1 MLTSLVLRLAP
12 TEALNLPRH
21 LGRATYA
28 LFMTLLASH
37 DAALAKSVHD
47 SAGWKPFTCSNVM
60 GGRRQGQS
68 LLATPADE
76 LRVRFTGLNEPVS
89 AVLQQIAGE
98 AGNALAQAEL
108 DRVPLRVLG
117 ATLDGAVDS
126 LAGQTSYEAL
136 AMPYL
141 FSRETPATRI
151 TLRFLSPTA
160 IQARGQNLP
169 FPLPGSVFGGLAA
182 RWNTFSTT
190 QALPEEVKRF
200 SEECIAVSRFIGRS
214 RAWPGK
220 DGATHIGFIGGVR
233 YAATN
238 RDRYWLSLLNVL
250 ADFAWYAGVGYQTTQ
265 GMGQV
270 RRVSDDW
277 TDSGAPSAG
286 ATAAN
291 GSAPAQP
298 QSPSPAE
305 SRPQS

>member
-12 TEALNLPRH
+12 TETLNMPRH
-21 LGRATYA
+21 LGRATHS
-28 LFMTLLASH
+28 LFMSLLASH
-37 DAALAKSVHD
+37 DAALAQSVHD
-47 SAGWKPFTCSNVM
+47 SAGWKPFTSSNVM
-60 GGRRQGQS
+60 GARRQGQS
-68 LLATPADE
+68 LLATSADE
-76 LRVRFTGLNEPVS
+76 LRVRFTGLNAPVS
-89 AVLQQIAGE
+89 AVLQKIAGE
-98 AGNALAQAEL
+98 AGNTLVQVEL
-108 DRVPLRVLG
+108 DRVPLRVIG
-117 ATLDGAVDS
+117 ATLDGDVDP
-126 LAGQTSYEAL
+126 LAGQTTYEAL

-182 RWNTFSTT
+182 RWNAFSTT

-200 SEECIAVSRFIGRS
+200 SEECIAVSRFMGRS
-214 RAWPGK
+214 RVWPGK
-220 DGATHIGFIGGVR
+220 DGATLIGFVGGVR

-250 ADFAWYAGVGYQTTQ
+250 ADYAWYAGVGYQTTQ

-277 TDSGAPSAG
+277 TESRSPSAG
-286 ATAAN
+286 AAIASGNPPEKPASAA
-291 GSAPAQP
+291 G
-298 QSPSPAE
+298 